1 MELIINIL
9 AAVMLSDFLTNVID
23 LKIRLQRAFKTN
35 RSLKPLGCMYCTA
48 AWCALI
54 LFFFPH
60 AAMIILVMLGSGYAT
75 KYVK

>member
-9 AAVMLSDFLTNVID
+9 AAILLSDFINNVID
-23 LKIRLQRAFKTN
+23 LDIRLKRAFKTQ

-48 AWCALI
+48 AWCGLI
-54 LFFFPH
+54 LFFFPFV
-60 AAMIILVMLGSGYAT
+60 AMIILIMLGSGYAT